1 MDNMF
6 DDIEKDK
13 VSSMVQEALKGSDDG
28 ELFFETTPS
37 ESFLFDD
44 GRLKNASFDINSG
57 FGSRLVSGD
66 ITGYANSTILNKKSI
81 KSSLEAIQ
89 TSRSGKEILVSETDH
104 SKIKNNKK
112 FEKNLYSKENPL
124 NSISFDEKIELV
136 KNIDAFLRSYDNR
149 VQQVSVSLAGNFQ
162 SIVIFGKEGE
172 IYTDE
177 RPLVRLNISVIVNN
191 GKRQES
197 GSYWTWGRWDYTRLN
212 SKDFYQ
218 NAAKKALK
226 QALTNLDSID
236 TPAGEMTVVLAS
248 GWPGV
253 LLHEA
258 VGHGLEGDFNRKGT
272 SAFSNML
279 GQKVADEQVTVV
291 DNGAIPDRR
300 GSLNIDDEGTITQ
313 ETVLIENGILK
324 GYLQDNMNARLMND
338 RPTGNGRRENFM
350 YQPMPRMTNTYMT
363 DGQYDPDEII
373 KSVKKGLYMVNF
385 GGGQVDITSGK
396 FVFSCT
402 EGYQIENGKICSPI
416 KGATLIGDGPKALN
430 KIKMVGNDSSLDDG
444 IGTCGKA
451 GQSVPVGVGQPT
463 LRIDEITVGGTS

>member
-89 TSRSGKEILVSETDH
+89 TARSGKNIFVSEANQ
-104 SKIKNNKK
+104 SKVKHIKKS
-112 FEKNLYSKENPL
+112 EKNLYSKENPL

-136 KNIDAFLRSYDNR
+136 KNIDEFLRSLDNR

-162 SIVIFGKEGE
+162 SVVIFGKEGQ
-172 IYTDE
+172 IYKDE

-197 GSYWTWGRWDYTRLN
+197 GSYGTGGRWDYTRLN

-218 NAAKKALK
+218 AAAKKALN
-226 QALTNLDSID
+226 QAITNLDSVN

-258 VGHGLEGDFNRKGT
+258 VGHGLEGD
-272 SAFSNML
+272 
-279 GQKVADEQVTVV
+279 
-291 DNGAIPDRR
+291 
-300 GSLNIDDEGTITQ
+300 
-313 ETVLIENGILK
+313 LIEK
-324 GYLQDNMNARLMND
+324 
-338 RPTGNGRRENFM
+338 EH
-350 YQPMPRMTNTYMT
+350 QPS
-363 DGQYDPDEII
+363 QICW
-373 KSVKKGLYMVNF
+373 VKKLPM
-385 GGGQVDITSGK
+385 SK
-396 FVFSCT
+396 
-402 EGYQIENGKICSPI
+402 
-416 KGATLIGDGPKALN
+416 
-430 KIKMVGNDSSLDDG
+430 
-444 IGTCGKA
+444 
-451 GQSVPVGVGQPT
+451 
-463 LRIDEITVGGTS
+463 

>member
-6 DDIEKDK
+6 DDIGRDQ
-13 VSSMVQEALKGSDDG
+13 VSSMVQKALHGSDDG

-44 GRLKNASFDINSG
+44 GRLKNANFDISSG

-66 ITGYANSTILNKKSI
+66 ITGYANSTILNKQSI
-81 KSSLEAIQ
+81 KSSLDAIQ
-89 TSRSGKEILVSETDH
+89 TARNGKDIFISERKHPVKENSAD
-104 SKIKNNKK
+104 IKKS
-112 FEKNLYSKENPL
+112 LYSESNPL
-124 NSISFDEKIELV
+124 NSISFDEKIKLV
-136 KNIDAFLRSYDNR
+136 KNIDEFLRSYDNR
-149 VQQVSVSLAGNFQ
+149 VQQVSVSLSGNFQ
-162 SIVIFGKEGE
+162 SIMIFNKEGE
-172 IYTDE
+172 IVTDE

-197 GSYWTWGRWDYTRLN
+197 GSYGTGGRWDYTRLN

-218 NAAKKALK
+218 NAAKKALS

-236 TPAGEMTVVLAS
+236 TPAGEMTVILAS

-272 SAFSNML
+272 SAFSNMM
-279 GQKVADEQVTVV
+279 GQKVADEQVTVI
-291 DNGAIPDRR
+291 DNGTIPDRR
-300 GSLNIDDEGTITQ
+300 GSLNIDDEGTSTQ

-324 GYLQDNMNARLMND
+324 GYLQDNMNARLMNEQ
-338 RPTGNGRRENFM
+338 PTGNGRRESFM
-350 YQPMPRMTNTYMT
+350 HQPMPRMTNTYMT
-363 DGQYDPDEII
+363 NGKYEPDEII

-402 EGYQIENGKICSPI
+402 EGYEIENGKICSPI

-463 LRIDEITVGGTS
+463 LRIDGITVGGTS

>member
-1 MDNMF
+1 MF
-6 DDIEKDK
+6 DDIGRDQ
-13 VSSMVQEALKGSDDG
+13 VSSMVQKALHGSDDG

-44 GRLKNASFDINSG
+44 GRLKNANFDISSG

-66 ITGYANSTILNKKSI
+66 ITGYANSTILNKQSI
-81 KSSLEAIQ
+81 KSSLDAIQ
-89 TSRSGKEILVSETDH
+89 TARNGKDIFISERKHPVKESSTD
-104 SKIKNNKK
+104 IKKS
-112 FEKNLYSKENPL
+112 LYSESNPL
-124 NSISFDEKIELV
+124 NSISFDEKIKLV
-136 KNIDAFLRSYDNR
+136 KNIDEFLRSYDNR
-149 VQQVSVSLAGNFQ
+149 VQQVSVSLSGNFQ
-162 SIVIFGKEGE
+162 SIMIFNKEGE
-172 IYTDE
+172 IVTDE

-197 GSYWTWGRWDYTRLN
+197 GSYGTGGRWDYTRLN

-218 NAAKKALK
+218 NAAKKALS

-236 TPAGEMTVVLAS
+236 TPAGEMTVILAS

-272 SAFSNML
+272 SAFSNMM
-279 GQKVADEQVTVV
+279 GQKVADEQVTVI
-291 DNGAIPDRR
+291 DNGTIPDRR
-300 GSLNIDDEGTITQ
+300 GSLNIDDEGTSTQ

-324 GYLQDNMNARLMND
+324 GYLQDNMNARLMNEQ
-338 RPTGNGRRENFM
+338 PTGNGRRESFM
-350 YQPMPRMTNTYMT
+350 HQPMPRMTNTYMT
-363 DGQYDPDEII
+363 NGKYEPDEII

-402 EGYQIENGKICSPI
+402 EGYEIENGKICSPI

>member
-6 DDIEKDK
+6 DDIGRDQ
-13 VSSMVQEALKGSDDG
+13 VSSMVQKALHGSDDG

-44 GRLKNASFDINSG
+44 GRLKNANFDISSG

-66 ITGYANSTILNKKSI
+66 ITGYANSTILNKQSI
-81 KSSLEAIQ
+81 KSSLDAIQ
-89 TSRSGKEILVSETDH
+89 TARNGKDIFISERKHPVKESSAD
-104 SKIKNNKK
+104 IKKS
-112 FEKNLYSKENPL
+112 LYSESNPL
-124 NSISFDEKIELV
+124 NSISFDEKIKLV
-136 KNIDAFLRSYDNR
+136 KNIDEILRSYDNR
-149 VQQVSVSLAGNFQ
+149 VQQVSVSLSGNFQ
-162 SIVIFGKEGE
+162 SIMIFNKEGE
-172 IYTDE
+172 VVTDE

-197 GSYWTWGRWDYTRLN
+197 GSYGTGGRWDYTRLN

-218 NAAKKALK
+218 NAAKKALS

-236 TPAGEMTVVLAS
+236 TPAGEMTVILAS

-272 SAFSNML
+272 SAFSNMM
-279 GQKVADEQVTVV
+279 GQKVADEQVTVI
-291 DNGAIPDRR
+291 DNGTIPDRR
-300 GSLNIDDEGTITQ
+300 GSLNIDDEGTSTQ

-324 GYLQDNMNARLMND
+324 GYLQDNMNARLMNEQ
-338 RPTGNGRRENFM
+338 PTGNGRRESFM
-350 YQPMPRMTNTYMT
+350 HQPMPRMTNTYMT
-363 DGQYDPDEII
+363 NGKYEPDEII

-402 EGYQIENGKICSPI
+402 EGYEIENGKICSPI

>member
-6 DDIEKDK
+6 DDIGRDQ
-13 VSSMVQEALKGSDDG
+13 VSSMVQKALHGSDDG

-44 GRLKNASFDINSG
+44 GRLKNANFDISSG

-66 ITGYANSTILNKKSI
+66 ITGYANSTILNKQSI
-81 KSSLEAIQ
+81 KSSLDAIQ
-89 TSRSGKEILVSETDH
+89 TARNGKDIFISERKHPVKENSAD
-104 SKIKNNKK
+104 IKKS
-112 FEKNLYSKENPL
+112 LYSESNPL
-124 NSISFDEKIELV
+124 NSISFDEKIKLV
-136 KNIDAFLRSYDNR
+136 KNIDEFLRSYDNR
-149 VQQVSVSLAGNFQ
+149 VQQVSVSLSGNFQ
-162 SIVIFGKEGE
+162 SIMIFNKEGE
-172 IYTDE
+172 IVTDE

-197 GSYWTWGRWDYTRLN
+197 GSYGTGGRWDYTRLN

-218 NAAKKALK
+218 NAAKKALS

-236 TPAGEMTVVLAS
+236 TPAGEMTVILAS

-272 SAFSNML
+272 SAFSNMM
-279 GQKVADEQVTVV
+279 GQKVADEQVTVI
-291 DNGAIPDRR
+291 DNGTIPDRR
-300 GSLNIDDEGTITQ
+300 GSLNIDDEGTSTQ

-324 GYLQDNMNARLMND
+324 GYLQDNMNARLMNEQ
-338 RPTGNGRRENFM
+338 PTGNGRRESFM
-350 YQPMPRMTNTYMT
+350 HQPMLRMTNTYMT
-363 DGQYDPDEII
+363 NGKYEPDEII

-402 EGYQIENGKICSPI
+402 EGYEIENGKICSPI

>member
-6 DDIEKDK
+6 DDIGRDQ
-13 VSSMVQEALKGSDDG
+13 VSSMVQKALHGSDDG

-44 GRLKNASFDINSG
+44 GRLKNANFDISSG

-66 ITGYANSTILNKKSI
+66 ITGYANSTILNKQSI
-81 KSSLEAIQ
+81 KSSLDAIQ
-89 TSRSGKEILVSETDH
+89 TARNGKDIFISERKHPVKENSAD
-104 SKIKNNKK
+104 IKKS
-112 FEKNLYSKENPL
+112 LYSESNPL
-124 NSISFDEKIELV
+124 NSISFDEKIKLV
-136 KNIDAFLRSYDNR
+136 KNIDEFLRSYDNR
-149 VQQVSVSLAGNFQ
+149 VQQVSVSLSGNFQ
-162 SIVIFGKEGE
+162 SIMIFNKEGE
-172 IYTDE
+172 IVTDE

-197 GSYWTWGRWDYTRLN
+197 GSYGTGGRWDYTRLN

-218 NAAKKALK
+218 NAAKKALS

-236 TPAGEMTVVLAS
+236 TPAGEMTVILAS

-272 SAFSNML
+272 SAFSNMM
-279 GQKVADEQVTVV
+279 GQKVADEQVTVI
-291 DNGAIPDRR
+291 DNGTIPDRR
-300 GSLNIDDEGTITQ
+300 GSLNIDDEGTSTQ

-324 GYLQDNMNARLMND
+324 GYLQDNMNARLMNEQ
-338 RPTGNGRRENFM
+338 PTGNGRRESFM
-350 YQPMPRMTNTYMT
+350 HQPMPRMTNTYMT
-363 DGQYDPDEII
+363 NGKYEPDEII

-402 EGYQIENGKICSPI
+402 EGYEIENGKICSPI

>member
-6 DDIEKDK
+6 DDIGRDQ
-13 VSSMVQEALKGSDDG
+13 VSSMVQKALHGSDDG

-44 GRLKNASFDINSG
+44 GRLKNANFDISSG

-66 ITGYANSTILNKKSI
+66 ITGYANSTILNKQSI
-81 KSSLEAIQ
+81 KSSLDAIQ
-89 TSRSGKEILVSETDH
+89 TARNGKDIFISERKHPVKESSAD
-104 SKIKNNKK
+104 IKKS
-112 FEKNLYSKENPL
+112 LYSESNPL
-124 NSISFDEKIELV
+124 NSISFDEKIKLV
-136 KNIDAFLRSYDNR
+136 KNIDEFLRSYDNR
-149 VQQVSVSLAGNFQ
+149 VQQVSVSLSGNFQ
-162 SIVIFGKEGE
+162 SIMIFNKDGE
-172 IYTDE
+172 IVTDE

-197 GSYWTWGRWDYTRLN
+197 GSYGTGGRWDYTRLN

-218 NAAKKALK
+218 NAAKKALS

-236 TPAGEMTVVLAS
+236 TPAGEMTVILAS

-272 SAFSNML
+272 SAFSNMM
-279 GQKVADEQVTVV
+279 GQKVADEQVTVI
-291 DNGAIPDRR
+291 DNGTIPDRR
-300 GSLNIDDEGTITQ
+300 GSLNIDDEGTSTQ

-324 GYLQDNMNARLMND
+324 GYLQDNMNARLMNEQ
-338 RPTGNGRRENFM
+338 PTGNGRRESFM
-350 YQPMPRMTNTYMT
+350 HQPMPRMTNTYMT
-363 DGQYDPDEII
+363 NGKYEPDEII

-402 EGYQIENGKICSPI
+402 EGYEIENGKICSPI

>member
-6 DDIEKDK
+6 DDIGRDQ
-13 VSSMVQEALKGSDDG
+13 VSSMVQKALHGSDDG

-44 GRLKNASFDINSG
+44 GRLKNANFDISSG

-66 ITGYANSTILNKKSI
+66 ITGYANSTILNKQSI
-81 KSSLEAIQ
+81 KSSLDAIQ
-89 TSRSGKEILVSETDH
+89 TARNGKDIFISERKHPVKESSTD
-104 SKIKNNKK
+104 IKKS
-112 FEKNLYSKENPL
+112 LYSESNPL
-124 NSISFDEKIELV
+124 NSISFDEKIKLV
-136 KNIDAFLRSYDNR
+136 KNIDEFLRSYDNR
-149 VQQVSVSLAGNFQ
+149 VQQVSVSLSGNFQ
-162 SIVIFGKEGE
+162 SIMIFNKEGE
-172 IYTDE
+172 VVTDE

-197 GSYWTWGRWDYTRLN
+197 GSYGTGGRWDYTRLN

-218 NAAKKALK
+218 NAAKKALS

-236 TPAGEMTVVLAS
+236 TPAGEMTVILAS

-272 SAFSNML
+272 SAFSNMM
-279 GQKVADEQVTVV
+279 GQKVADEQVTVI
-291 DNGAIPDRR
+291 DNGTIPDRR
-300 GSLNIDDEGTITQ
+300 GSLNIDDEGTSTQ

-324 GYLQDNMNARLMND
+324 GYLQDNMNARLMNEQ
-338 RPTGNGRRENFM
+338 PTGNGRRESFM
-350 YQPMPRMTNTYMT
+350 HQPMPRMTNTYMT
-363 DGQYDPDEII
+363 NGKYEPDEII

-402 EGYQIENGKICSPI
+402 EGYEIENGKICSPI

>member
-89 TSRSGKEILVSETDH
+89 TARSGKNIFVSEANQ
-104 SKIKNNKK
+104 SKVKHIKKS
-112 FEKNLYSKENPL
+112 EKNLYSKENPL
-124 NSISFDEKIELV
+124 KSISFDEKIELV
-136 KNIDAFLRSYDNR
+136 KNIDEFLRSLDNR

-162 SIVIFGKEGE
+162 SVVIFGKEGQ
-172 IYTDE
+172 IYKDE

-197 GSYWTWGRWDYTRLN
+197 GSYGTGGRWDYTRLN

-218 NAAKKALK
+218 AAAKKALN
-226 QALTNLDSID
+226 QAITNLDSVN

-313 ETVLIENGILK
+313 ETILIENGILK

-338 RPTGNGRRENFM
+338 KPTGNGRRESFM
-350 YQPMPRMTNTYMT
+350 HQPMPRMTNTYMT
-363 DGQYDPDEII
+363 NGQYDPEEII

-402 EGYQIENGKICSPI
+402 EGYQIEDGKICSPI

>member
-6 DDIEKDK
+6 DDIGRDQ
-13 VSSMVQEALKGSDDG
+13 VSSMVQKALHGSDDG

-44 GRLKNASFDINSG
+44 GRLKNANFDISSG

-66 ITGYANSTILNKKSI
+66 ITGYANSTILNKQSI
-81 KSSLEAIQ
+81 KSSLDAIQ
-89 TSRSGKEILVSETDH
+89 TARNGKDIFISERKHPVKENSAD
-104 SKIKNNKK
+104 IKKS
-112 FEKNLYSKENPL
+112 LYSESNPL
-124 NSISFDEKIELV
+124 NSISFDEKIKLV
-136 KNIDAFLRSYDNR
+136 KNIDEFLRSYDNR
-149 VQQVSVSLAGNFQ
+149 VQQVSVSLSGNFQ
-162 SIVIFGKEGE
+162 SIMIFNKEGE
-172 IYTDE
+172 IVTDE

-197 GSYWTWGRWDYTRLN
+197 GSYGTGGRWDYTRLN
-212 SKDFYQ
+212 SKDFYE
-218 NAAKKALK
+218 NAAKKALS

-236 TPAGEMTVVLAS
+236 TPAGEMTVILAS

-272 SAFSNML
+272 SAFSNMM
-279 GQKVADEQVTVV
+279 GQKVADEQVTVI
-291 DNGAIPDRR
+291 DNGTIPDRR
-300 GSLNIDDEGTITQ
+300 GSLNIDDEGTSTQ

-324 GYLQDNMNARLMND
+324 GYLQDNMNARLMNEQ
-338 RPTGNGRRENFM
+338 PTGNGRRESFM
-350 YQPMPRMTNTYMT
+350 HQPMPRMTNTYMT
-363 DGQYDPDEII
+363 NGKYEPDEII

-402 EGYQIENGKICSPI
+402 EGYEIENGKICSPI

>member
-6 DDIEKDK
+6 DDIGRDQ
-13 VSSMVQEALKGSDDG
+13 VSSMVQKALHGSDDG

-44 GRLKNASFDINSG
+44 GRLKNANFDISSG

-66 ITGYANSTILNKKSI
+66 ITGYANSTILNKQSI
-81 KSSLEAIQ
+81 KSSLDAIQ
-89 TSRSGKEILVSETDH
+89 TARNGKDIFISERKHPVKESSTD
-104 SKIKNNKK
+104 IKKS
-112 FEKNLYSKENPL
+112 LYSESNPL
-124 NSISFDEKIELV
+124 NSISFDEKIKLV
-136 KNIDAFLRSYDNR
+136 KNIDEFLRSYDNR
-149 VQQVSVSLAGNFQ
+149 VQQVSVSLSGNFQ
-162 SIVIFGKEGE
+162 SIMIFNKEGE
-172 IYTDE
+172 IVTDE

-197 GSYWTWGRWDYTRLN
+197 GSYGTGGRWDYTRLN

-218 NAAKKALK
+218 NAAKKALS

-236 TPAGEMTVVLAS
+236 TPAGEMTVILAS

-272 SAFSNML
+272 SAFSNMM
-279 GQKVADEQVTVV
+279 GQKVADEQVTVI
-291 DNGAIPDRR
+291 DNGTIPDRR
-300 GSLNIDDEGTITQ
+300 GSLNIDDEGTSTQ

-324 GYLQDNMNARLMND
+324 GYLQDNMNARLMNEQ
-338 RPTGNGRRENFM
+338 PTGNGRRESFM
-350 YQPMPRMTNTYMT
+350 HQPMPRMTNTYMT
-363 DGQYDPDEII
+363 NGKYEPDEII

-402 EGYQIENGKICSPI
+402 EGCEIENGKICSPI

>member
-89 TSRSGKEILVSETDH
+89 TARSGKNIFVSEANQ
-104 SKIKNNKK
+104 SKVKHIKKS
-112 FEKNLYSKENPL
+112 EKNLYSEENPL

-136 KNIDAFLRSYDNR
+136 KNIDEFLRSLDNR

-162 SIVIFGKEGE
+162 SVVIFGKEGQ
-172 IYTDE
+172 IYKDE

-197 GSYWTWGRWDYTRLN
+197 GSYGTGGRWDYTRLN

-218 NAAKKALK
+218 AAAKKALN
-226 QALTNLDSID
+226 QAITNLDSVN

-313 ETVLIENGILK
+313 ETILIENGILK

-338 RPTGNGRRENFM
+338 KPTGNGRRESFM
-350 YQPMPRMTNTYMT
+350 HQPMPRMTNTYMT
-363 DGQYDPDEII
+363 NGQYEPEEII

-402 EGYQIENGKICSPI
+402 EGYQIEDGKICSPI

>member
-6 DDIEKDK
+6 DDIGRDQ
-13 VSSMVQEALKGSDDG
+13 VSSMVQKALHGSDDG

-44 GRLKNASFDINSG
+44 GRLKNANFDISSG

-66 ITGYANSTILNKKSI
+66 ITGYANSTILNKQSI
-81 KSSLEAIQ
+81 KSSLDAIQ
-89 TSRSGKEILVSETDH
+89 TARNGKDIFISERKHPVKESSTD
-104 SKIKNNKK
+104 IKKS
-112 FEKNLYSKENPL
+112 LYSESNPL
-124 NSISFDEKIELV
+124 NSISFDEKIKLV
-136 KNIDAFLRSYDNR
+136 KNIDEFLRSYDNR
-149 VQQVSVSLAGNFQ
+149 VQQVSVSLSGNFQ
-162 SIVIFGKEGE
+162 SIMIFNKDGE
-172 IYTDE
+172 IVTDE

-197 GSYWTWGRWDYTRLN
+197 GSYGTGGRWDYTRLN

-218 NAAKKALK
+218 NAAKKALS

-236 TPAGEMTVVLAS
+236 TPAGEMTVILAS

-272 SAFSNML
+272 SAFSNMM
-279 GQKVADEQVTVV
+279 GQKVADEQVTVI
-291 DNGAIPDRR
+291 DNGTIPDRR
-300 GSLNIDDEGTITQ
+300 GSLNIDDEGTSTQ

-324 GYLQDNMNARLMND
+324 GYLQDNMNARLMNEQ
-338 RPTGNGRRENFM
+338 PTGNGRRESFM
-350 YQPMPRMTNTYMT
+350 HQPMPRMTNTYMT
-363 DGQYDPDEII
+363 NGKYEPDEII

-402 EGYQIENGKICSPI
+402 EGYEIENGKICSPI

>member
-6 DDIEKDK
+6 DDIGRDQ
-13 VSSMVQEALKGSDDG
+13 VSSMVQKALHGSDDG

-44 GRLKNASFDINSG
+44 GRLKNANFDISSG

-66 ITGYANSTILNKKSI
+66 ITGYANSTILNKQSI
-81 KSSLEAIQ
+81 KSSLDAIQ
-89 TSRSGKEILVSETDH
+89 TARNGKDIFISERKHPVKESSTD
-104 SKIKNNKK
+104 IKKS
-112 FEKNLYSKENPL
+112 LYSESNPL
-124 NSISFDEKIELV
+124 NSISFDEKIKLV
-136 KNIDAFLRSYDNR
+136 KNIDEFLRSYDNR
-149 VQQVSVSLAGNFQ
+149 VQQVSVSLSGNFQ
-162 SIVIFGKEGE
+162 SIMIFNKEGE
-172 IYTDE
+172 IVTDE

-197 GSYWTWGRWDYTRLN
+197 GSYGTGGRWDYTRLN

-218 NAAKKALK
+218 NAAKKALS

-236 TPAGEMTVVLAS
+236 TPAGEMTVILAS

-272 SAFSNML
+272 SAFSNMM
-279 GQKVADEQVTVV
+279 GQKVADEQVTVI
-291 DNGAIPDRR
+291 DNGTIPDRR
-300 GSLNIDDEGTITQ
+300 GSLNIDDEGTSTQ

-324 GYLQDNMNARLMND
+324 GYLQDNMNARLMNEQ
-338 RPTGNGRRENFM
+338 PTGNGRRESFM
-350 YQPMPRMTNTYMT
+350 HQPMPRMTNTYMT
-363 DGQYDPDEII
+363 NGKYEPDEII

-402 EGYQIENGKICSPI
+402 EGYEIENGKICSPI

>member
-6 DDIEKDK
+6 DDIGRDQ
-13 VSSMVQEALKGSDDG
+13 VSSMVQKALHGSDDG

-44 GRLKNASFDINSG
+44 GRLKNANFDISSG

-66 ITGYANSTILNKKSI
+66 ITGYANSTILNKQSI
-81 KSSLEAIQ
+81 KSSLDAIQ
-89 TSRSGKEILVSETDH
+89 TARNGKDIFISERKHPVKESSAD
-104 SKIKNNKK
+104 IKKS
-112 FEKNLYSKENPL
+112 LYSESNPL
-124 NSISFDEKIELV
+124 NSISFDEKIKLV
-136 KNIDAFLRSYDNR
+136 KNIDEFLRSYDNR
-149 VQQVSVSLAGNFQ
+149 VQQVSVSLSGNFQ
-162 SIVIFGKEGE
+162 SIMIFNKEGE
-172 IYTDE
+172 IVTDE

-197 GSYWTWGRWDYTRLN
+197 GSYGTGGRWDYTRLN

-218 NAAKKALK
+218 NAAKKALS

-236 TPAGEMTVVLAS
+236 TPAGEMTVILAS

-272 SAFSNML
+272 SAFSNMM
-279 GQKVADEQVTVV
+279 GQKVADEQVTVI
-291 DNGAIPDRR
+291 DNGTIPDRR
-300 GSLNIDDEGTITQ
+300 GSLNIDDEGTSTQ

-324 GYLQDNMNARLMND
+324 GYLQDNMNARLMNEQ
-338 RPTGNGRRENFM
+338 PTGNGRRESFM
-350 YQPMPRMTNTYMT
+350 HQPMPRMTNTYMT
-363 DGQYDPDEII
+363 NGKYEPDEII

-402 EGYQIENGKICSPI
+402 EGYEIENGKICSPI

-463 LRIDEITVGGTS
+463 LRIDGITVGGTS

>member
-6 DDIEKDK
+6 DDIGRDQ
-13 VSSMVQEALKGSDDG
+13 VSSMVQKALHGSDDG

-44 GRLKNASFDINSG
+44 GRLKNANFDISSG

-66 ITGYANSTILNKKSI
+66 ITGYANSTILNKQSI
-81 KSSLEAIQ
+81 KSSLDAIQ
-89 TSRSGKEILVSETDH
+89 TARNGKDIFISERKHPVKENSAD
-104 SKIKNNKK
+104 IKKS
-112 FEKNLYSKENPL
+112 LYSESNPL
-124 NSISFDEKIELV
+124 NSISFDEKIKLV
-136 KNIDAFLRSYDNR
+136 KDIDEFLRSYDNR
-149 VQQVSVSLAGNFQ
+149 VQQVSVSLSGNFQ
-162 SIVIFGKEGE
+162 SIMIFNKEGE
-172 IYTDE
+172 IVTDE

-197 GSYWTWGRWDYTRLN
+197 GSYGTGGRWDYTRLN
-212 SKDFYQ
+212 SKDFYE
-218 NAAKKALK
+218 NAAKKALS

-236 TPAGEMTVVLAS
+236 TPAGEMTVILAS

-272 SAFSNML
+272 SAFSNMM
-279 GQKVADEQVTVV
+279 GQKVADEQVTVI
-291 DNGAIPDRR
+291 DNGTIPDRR
-300 GSLNIDDEGTITQ
+300 GSLNIDDEGTSTQ

-324 GYLQDNMNARLMND
+324 GYLQDNMNARLMNEQ
-338 RPTGNGRRENFM
+338 PTGNGRRESFM
-350 YQPMPRMTNTYMT
+350 HQPMPRMTNTYMT
-363 DGQYDPDEII
+363 NGKYEPDEII

-402 EGYQIENGKICSPI
+402 EGYEIENGKICSPI

>member
-6 DDIEKDK
+6 DDIGRDQ
-13 VSSMVQEALKGSDDG
+13 VSSMVQKALHGSDDG

-44 GRLKNASFDINSG
+44 GRLKNANFDISSG

-66 ITGYANSTILNKKSI
+66 ITGYANSTILNKQSI
-81 KSSLEAIQ
+81 KSSLDAIQ
-89 TSRSGKEILVSETDH
+89 TARNGKDIFISERKHPVKESSTG
-104 SKIKNNKK
+104 IKKS
-112 FEKNLYSKENPL
+112 LYSESNPL
-124 NSISFDEKIELV
+124 NSISFDEKIKLV
-136 KNIDAFLRSYDNR
+136 KNIDEFLRSYDNR
-149 VQQVSVSLAGNFQ
+149 VQQVSVSLSGNFQ
-162 SIVIFGKEGE
+162 SIMIFNKEGE
-172 IYTDE
+172 VVTDE

-197 GSYWTWGRWDYTRLN
+197 GSYGTGGRWDYTRLN

-218 NAAKKALK
+218 NAAKKALS

-236 TPAGEMTVVLAS
+236 TPAGEMTVILAS

-272 SAFSNML
+272 SAFSNMM
-279 GQKVADEQVTVV
+279 GQKVADEQVTVI
-291 DNGAIPDRR
+291 DNGTIPDRR
-300 GSLNIDDEGTITQ
+300 GSLNIDDEGTSTQ

-324 GYLQDNMNARLMND
+324 GYLQDNMNARLMNEQ
-338 RPTGNGRRENFM
+338 PTGNGRRESFM
-350 YQPMPRMTNTYMT
+350 HQPMPRMTNTYMT
-363 DGQYDPDEII
+363 NGKYEPDEII

-402 EGYQIENGKICSPI
+402 EGYEIENGKICSPI

>member
-6 DDIEKDK
+6 DDIEKDQ
-13 VSSMVQEALKGSDDG
+13 VSSMVQEALNGSDDG

-66 ITGYANSTILNKKSI
+66 ITGYANSTILSKKSI

-89 TSRSGKEILVSETDH
+89 TARSGKEILVSETDH

-191 GKRQES
+191 GKRQET
-197 GSYWTWGRWDYTRLN
+197 GSYGTGGRWDYKRLN

-218 NAAKKALK
+218 HAAKKALK

-338 RPTGNGRRENFM
+338 RSTGNGRRENFM

>member
-6 DDIEKDK
+6 DDIGRDQ
-13 VSSMVQEALKGSDDG
+13 VSSMVQKALHGSDDG

-44 GRLKNASFDINSG
+44 GRLKNANFDISSG

-66 ITGYANSTILNKKSI
+66 ITGYANSTILNKQSI
-81 KSSLEAIQ
+81 KSSLDVIQ
-89 TSRSGKEILVSETDH
+89 TARNGKDIFISERKHPVKESSAD
-104 SKIKNNKK
+104 IKKS
-112 FEKNLYSKENPL
+112 LYSESNPL
-124 NSISFDEKIELV
+124 NSISFDEKIKLV
-136 KNIDAFLRSYDNR
+136 KNIDEFLRSYDNR
-149 VQQVSVSLAGNFQ
+149 VQQVSVSLSGNFQ
-162 SIVIFGKEGE
+162 SIMIFNKEGE
-172 IYTDE
+172 IVTDE

-197 GSYWTWGRWDYTRLN
+197 GSYGTGGRWDYTRLN

-218 NAAKKALK
+218 NAAKKALS

-236 TPAGEMTVVLAS
+236 TPAGEMTVILAS

-272 SAFSNML
+272 SAFSNMM
-279 GQKVADEQVTVV
+279 GQKVADEQVTVI
-291 DNGAIPDRR
+291 DNGTIPDRR
-300 GSLNIDDEGTITQ
+300 GSLNIDDEGTSTQ

-324 GYLQDNMNARLMND
+324 GYLQDNMNARLMNEQ
-338 RPTGNGRRENFM
+338 PTGNGRRESFM
-350 YQPMPRMTNTYMT
+350 HQPMPRMTNTYMT
-363 DGQYDPDEII
+363 NGKYEPDEII

-402 EGYQIENGKICSPI
+402 EGYEIENGKICSPI

>member
-6 DDIEKDK
+6 DDIEKDQ
-13 VSSMVQEALKGSDDG
+13 VSSMVQEALNGSDDG
-28 ELFFETTPS
+28 ELFFEITPS

-66 ITGYANSTILNKKSI
+66 ITGYANSTILSKKSI

-89 TSRSGKEILVSETDH
+89 TARSGKEILVSETDH

-197 GSYWTWGRWDYTRLN
+197 GSYGTGGRWDYTRLN

-218 NAAKKALK
+218 HAAKKALK

-363 DGQYDPDEII
+363 DGQYNPNEII

>member
-6 DDIEKDK
+6 DDIEKDQ
-13 VSSMVQEALKGSDDG
+13 VSSMVQEALNGSDDG

-66 ITGYANSTILNKKSI
+66 ITGYANSTILSKKSI

-89 TSRSGKEILVSETDH
+89 TARSGKEILVSETDH

-136 KNIDAFLRSYDNR
+136 KNIDTFLRSYDNR

-191 GKRQES
+191 GKRQET
-197 GSYWTWGRWDYTRLN
+197 GSYGTGGRWDYTRLN

-218 NAAKKALK
+218 HAAKKALK

-385 GGGQVDITSGK
+385 GG
-396 FVFSCT
+396 
-402 EGYQIENGKICSPI
+402 
-416 KGATLIGDGPKALN
+416 
-430 KIKMVGNDSSLDDG
+430 
-444 IGTCGKA
+444 
-451 GQSVPVGVGQPT
+451 
-463 LRIDEITVGGTS
+463 

>member
-6 DDIEKDK
+6 DDIGRDQ
-13 VSSMVQEALKGSDDG
+13 VSSMVQKALHGSDDG

-44 GRLKNASFDINSG
+44 GRLKNANFDISSG

-66 ITGYANSTILNKKSI
+66 ITGYANSTILNKQSI
-81 KSSLEAIQ
+81 KSSLDAIQ
-89 TSRSGKEILVSETDH
+89 TARNGKDIFISERKHPVKESSTD
-104 SKIKNNKK
+104 IKKS
-112 FEKNLYSKENPL
+112 LYSESNPL
-124 NSISFDEKIELV
+124 NSISFDEKIKLV
-136 KNIDAFLRSYDNR
+136 KNIDEFLRSYDNR
-149 VQQVSVSLAGNFQ
+149 VQQVSVSLSGNFQ
-162 SIVIFGKEGE
+162 SIMIFNKEGE
-172 IYTDE
+172 IVTDE

-197 GSYWTWGRWDYTRLN
+197 GSYGTGGRWDYTRLN

-218 NAAKKALK
+218 NAAKKALS

-236 TPAGEMTVVLAS
+236 TPAGEMTVILAS

-272 SAFSNML
+272 SAFSNMM
-279 GQKVADEQVTVV
+279 GQKVADEQVTVI
-291 DNGAIPDRR
+291 DNGTIPDRR
-300 GSLNIDDEGTITQ
+300 GSLNIDDEGTSTQ

-324 GYLQDNMNARLMND
+324 GYLQDNMNARLMNEQ
-338 RPTGNGRRENFM
+338 PTGNGRRESFM
-350 YQPMPRMTNTYMT
+350 HQPMPRMTNTYMT
-363 DGQYDPDEII
+363 NGKYEPDEII

-402 EGYQIENGKICSPI
+402 EGYEIEDGKICSPI
-416 KGATLIGDGPKALN
+416 KGATLIGDGPKALK
-430 KIKMVGNDSSLDDG
+430 KIRMVGNDSALDDG

-463 LRIDEITVGGTS
+463 LRIDGITVGGTS

>member
-6 DDIEKDK
+6 DDIGRDQ
-13 VSSMVQEALKGSDDG
+13 VSSMVQKALHGSDDG

-44 GRLKNASFDINSG
+44 GRLKNANFDISSG

-66 ITGYANSTILNKKSI
+66 ITGYANSTILNKQSI
-81 KSSLEAIQ
+81 KSSLDVIQ
-89 TSRSGKEILVSETDH
+89 TARNGKDIFISERKHPVKENSAD
-104 SKIKNNKK
+104 IKKS
-112 FEKNLYSKENPL
+112 LYSESNPL
-124 NSISFDEKIELV
+124 NSISFDEKIKLV
-136 KNIDAFLRSYDNR
+136 KNIDEFLRSYDNR
-149 VQQVSVSLAGNFQ
+149 VQQVSVSLSGNFQ
-162 SIVIFGKEGE
+162 SIMIFNKEGE
-172 IYTDE
+172 IVTDE

-197 GSYWTWGRWDYTRLN
+197 GSYGTGGRWDYTRLN

-218 NAAKKALK
+218 NAAKKALS

-236 TPAGEMTVVLAS
+236 TPAGEMTVILAS

-272 SAFSNML
+272 SAFSNMM
-279 GQKVADEQVTVV
+279 GQKVADEQVTVI
-291 DNGAIPDRR
+291 DNGTIPDRR
-300 GSLNIDDEGTITQ
+300 GSLNIDDEGTSTQ

-324 GYLQDNMNARLMND
+324 GYLQDNMNARLMNEQ
-338 RPTGNGRRENFM
+338 PTGNGRRESFM
-350 YQPMPRMTNTYMT
+350 HQPMPRMTNTYMT
-363 DGQYDPDEII
+363 NGKYEPDEII

-402 EGYQIENGKICSPI
+402 EGYEIENGKICSPI

>member
-6 DDIEKDK
+6 DDIGRDQ
-13 VSSMVQEALKGSDDG
+13 VSSMVQKALHGSDDG

-44 GRLKNASFDINSG
+44 GRLKNANFDISSG

-66 ITGYANSTILNKKSI
+66 ITGYANSTILNKQSI
-81 KSSLEAIQ
+81 KSSLDAIQ
-89 TSRSGKEILVSETDH
+89 TARNGKDIFISERKHPVKENSSD
-104 SKIKNNKK
+104 IKKS
-112 FEKNLYSKENPL
+112 LYSESNPL
-124 NSISFDEKIELV
+124 NSISFDEKIKLV
-136 KNIDAFLRSYDNR
+136 KNIDEFLRSYDNR
-149 VQQVSVSLAGNFQ
+149 VQQVSVSLSGNFQ
-162 SIVIFGKEGE
+162 SIMIFNKEGE
-172 IYTDE
+172 IVTDE

-197 GSYWTWGRWDYTRLN
+197 GSYGTGGRWDYTRLN

-218 NAAKKALK
+218 NAAKKALS

-236 TPAGEMTVVLAS
+236 TPAGEMTVILAS

-272 SAFSNML
+272 SAFSNMM
-279 GQKVADEQVTVV
+279 GQKVADEQVTVI
-291 DNGAIPDRR
+291 DNGTIPDRR
-300 GSLNIDDEGTITQ
+300 GSLNIDDEGTSTQ

-324 GYLQDNMNARLMND
+324 GYLQDNMNARLMNEQ
-338 RPTGNGRRENFM
+338 PTGNGRRESFM
-350 YQPMPRMTNTYMT
+350 HQPMPRMTNTYMT
-363 DGQYDPDEII
+363 NGKYEPDEII

-402 EGYQIENGKICSPI
+402 EGYEIENGKICSPI

>member
-89 TSRSGKEILVSETDH
+89 TARSGKNIFVSEANQ
-104 SKIKNNKK
+104 SKVKHIKKS
-112 FEKNLYSKENPL
+112 EKNLYSKENPL

-136 KNIDAFLRSYDNR
+136 KNIDEFLRSLDNR

-162 SIVIFGKEGE
+162 SVVIFGKEGR
-172 IYTDE
+172 IYKDE
-177 RPLVRLNISVIVNN
+177 RPLVRLNISVIVDN

-197 GSYWTWGRWDYTRLN
+197 GSYGTGGRWDYTRLN

-218 NAAKKALK
+218 AAAKKALN
-226 QALTNLDSID
+226 QAITNLDSVN

-313 ETVLIENGILK
+313 ETILIENGILK

-338 RPTGNGRRENFM
+338 KPTGNGRRESFM
-350 YQPMPRMTNTYMT
+350 HQPMPRMTNTYMT
-363 DGQYDPDEII
+363 NGQYEPEEII

-402 EGYQIENGKICSPI
+402 EGYQIEDGKICSPI

>member
-6 DDIEKDK
+6 DDIGRDQ
-13 VSSMVQEALKGSDDG
+13 VSSMVQKALHGSDDG

-44 GRLKNASFDINSG
+44 GRLKNANFDISSG

-66 ITGYANSTILNKKSI
+66 ITGYANSTILNKQSI
-81 KSSLEAIQ
+81 KSSLDAIQ
-89 TSRSGKEILVSETDH
+89 TARNGKDIFISERKHPVKENSAD
-104 SKIKNNKK
+104 IKKS
-112 FEKNLYSKENPL
+112 LYSESNPL
-124 NSISFDEKIELV
+124 NSISFDEKIKLV
-136 KNIDAFLRSYDNR
+136 KNIDEFLRSYDNR
-149 VQQVSVSLAGNFQ
+149 VQQVSVSLSGNFQ
-162 SIVIFGKEGE
+162 SIMIFNKEGE
-172 IYTDE
+172 IVTDE

-197 GSYWTWGRWDYTRLN
+197 GSYGTGGRWDYTRLN

-218 NAAKKALK
+218 NAAKKALS

-236 TPAGEMTVVLAS
+236 TPAGEMTVILAS

-272 SAFSNML
+272 SAFSNMM
-279 GQKVADEQVTVV
+279 GQKVADEQVTVI
-291 DNGAIPDRR
+291 DNGTIPDRR
-300 GSLNIDDEGTITQ
+300 GSLNIDDEGTSTQ

-324 GYLQDNMNARLMND
+324 GYLQDNMNARLMNEQ
-338 RPTGNGRRENFM
+338 PTGNGRRESFM
-350 YQPMPRMTNTYMT
+350 HQPMPRMTNTYMT
-363 DGQYDPDEII
+363 NGKYEPDEII

-402 EGYQIENGKICSPI
+402 EGYEIENGKICSPI

-430 KIKMVGNDSSLDDG
+430 KIKMVGNDLSLDDG

>member
-6 DDIEKDK
+6 DDIGRDQ
-13 VSSMVQEALKGSDDG
+13 VSSMVQKALHGSDDG

-44 GRLKNASFDINSG
+44 GRLKNANFDISSG

-66 ITGYANSTILNKKSI
+66 ITGYANSTILNKQSI
-81 KSSLEAIQ
+81 KSSLDAIQ
-89 TSRSGKEILVSETDH
+89 TARNGKDIFISERKHPVKESSAD
-104 SKIKNNKK
+104 IKKS
-112 FEKNLYSKENPL
+112 LYSESNPL
-124 NSISFDEKIELV
+124 NSISFDEKIKLV
-136 KNIDAFLRSYDNR
+136 KNIDEFLRSYDNR
-149 VQQVSVSLAGNFQ
+149 VQQVSVSLSGNFQ
-162 SIVIFGKEGE
+162 SIMIFNKEGE
-172 IYTDE
+172 IVTDE

-197 GSYWTWGRWDYTRLN
+197 GSYGTGGRWDYTRLN

-218 NAAKKALK
+218 NAAKKALS

-236 TPAGEMTVVLAS
+236 TPAGEMTVILAS

-272 SAFSNML
+272 SAFSNMM
-279 GQKVADEQVTVV
+279 GQKVADEQVTVI
-291 DNGAIPDRR
+291 DNGTIPDRR
-300 GSLNIDDEGTITQ
+300 GSLNIDDEGTSTQ

-324 GYLQDNMNARLMND
+324 GYLQDNMNARLMNEQ
-338 RPTGNGRRENFM
+338 PTGNGRRESFM
-350 YQPMPRMTNTYMT
+350 HQPMPRMTNTYMT
-363 DGQYDPDEII
+363 NGKYEPDEII

-402 EGYQIENGKICSPI
+402 EGYEIENGKICSPI

>member
-6 DDIEKDK
+6 DDIGRDQ
-13 VSSMVQEALKGSDDG
+13 VSSMVQKALHGSDDG

-44 GRLKNASFDINSG
+44 GRLKNANFDISSG

-66 ITGYANSTILNKKSI
+66 ITGYANSTILNKQSI
-81 KSSLEAIQ
+81 KSSLDAIQ
-89 TSRSGKEILVSETDH
+89 TARNGKDIFISERKHPVKESSTD
-104 SKIKNNKK
+104 IKKS
-112 FEKNLYSKENPL
+112 LYSESNPL
-124 NSISFDEKIELV
+124 NSISFDEKIKLV
-136 KNIDAFLRSYDNR
+136 KNIDEFLRSYDNR
-149 VQQVSVSLAGNFQ
+149 VQQVSVSLSGNFQ
-162 SIVIFGKEGE
+162 SIMIFNKEGE
-172 IYTDE
+172 VVTDE

-197 GSYWTWGRWDYTRLN
+197 GSYGTGGRWDYTRLN
-212 SKDFYQ
+212 SKDFYE
-218 NAAKKALK
+218 NAAKKALS

-236 TPAGEMTVVLAS
+236 TPAGEMTVILAS

-272 SAFSNML
+272 SAFSNMM
-279 GQKVADEQVTVV
+279 GQKVADEQVTVI
-291 DNGAIPDRR
+291 DNGTIPDRR
-300 GSLNIDDEGTITQ
+300 GSLNIDDEGTSTQ

-324 GYLQDNMNARLMND
+324 GYLQDNMNARLMNEQ
-338 RPTGNGRRENFM
+338 PTGNGRRESFM
-350 YQPMPRMTNTYMT
+350 HQPMPRMTNTYMT
-363 DGQYDPDEII
+363 NGKYEPDEII

-402 EGYQIENGKICSPI
+402 EGYEIENGKICSPI

>member
-6 DDIEKDK
+6 DDIGRDQ
-13 VSSMVQEALKGSDDG
+13 VSSMVQKALHGSDDG

-44 GRLKNASFDINSG
+44 GRLKNANFDISSG

-66 ITGYANSTILNKKSI
+66 ITGYANSTILNKQSI
-81 KSSLEAIQ
+81 KSSLDAIQ
-89 TSRSGKEILVSETDH
+89 TARNGKDIFISERKHPVKENSAD
-104 SKIKNNKK
+104 IKKS
-112 FEKNLYSKENPL
+112 LYSESNPL
-124 NSISFDEKIELV
+124 NSISFDEKIKLV
-136 KNIDAFLRSYDNR
+136 KNIDEFLRSYDNR
-149 VQQVSVSLAGNFQ
+149 VQQVSVSLSGNFQ
-162 SIVIFGKEGE
+162 SIMIFNKDGE
-172 IYTDE
+172 IVTDE

-197 GSYWTWGRWDYTRLN
+197 GSYGTGGRWDYTRLN

-218 NAAKKALK
+218 NAAKKALS

-236 TPAGEMTVVLAS
+236 TPAGEMTVILAS

-272 SAFSNML
+272 SAFSNMM
-279 GQKVADEQVTVV
+279 GQKVADEQVTVI
-291 DNGAIPDRR
+291 DNGTIPDRR
-300 GSLNIDDEGTITQ
+300 GSLNIDDEGTSTQ

-324 GYLQDNMNARLMND
+324 GYLQDNMNARLMNEQ
-338 RPTGNGRRENFM
+338 PTGNGRRESFM
-350 YQPMPRMTNTYMT
+350 HQPMPRMTNTYMT
-363 DGQYDPDEII
+363 NGKYEPDEII

-402 EGYQIENGKICSPI
+402 EGYEIENGKICSPI

>member
-6 DDIEKDK
+6 DDIEKDQ
-13 VSSMVQEALKGSDDG
+13 VSSMVQEALNGSDDG

-66 ITGYANSTILNKKSI
+66 ITGYANSTILSKKSI

-89 TSRSGKEILVSETDH
+89 TARSGKEILVSETDH

-197 GSYWTWGRWDYTRLN
+197 GSYGTGGRWDYTRLN

-218 NAAKKALK
+218 HAAKKALK

-338 RPTGNGRRENFM
+338 KPTGNGRRESFM
-350 YQPMPRMTNTYMT
+350 HQPMPRMTNTYMT
-363 DGQYDPDEII
+363 NGQYEPDEII

>member
-6 DDIEKDK
+6 DDIEKDQ
-13 VSSMVQEALKGSDDG
+13 VSSMVQEALKGSDNG

-81 KSSLEAIQ
+81 TSSLEAIQ
-89 TSRSGKEILVSETDH
+89 TARDGKDIYISETDQ
-104 SKIKNNKK
+104 SKIKRNREI
-112 FEKNLYSKENPL
+112 EKNLYSKENPL

-136 KNIDAFLRSYDNR
+136 KNIDEFLRSHDNR
-149 VQQVSVSLAGNFQ
+149 VQQVSVSLAGNYQ
-162 SIVIFGKEGE
+162 SVVIFGKDGQ
-172 IYTDE
+172 IYKDE

-197 GSYWTWGRWDYTRLN
+197 GSYGTGGRWDYTRLN
-212 SKDFYQ
+212 SRDFYQ
-218 NAAKKALK
+218 KAAKKALD
-226 QALTNLDSID
+226 QAITNLDSVD

-291 DNGAIPDRR
+291 DNGTIPDRR

-313 ETVLIENGILK
+313 ETILIENGILK

-338 RPTGNGRRENFM
+338 KPTGNGRRESFM
-350 YQPMPRMTNTYMT
+350 HQPMPRMTNTYMT
-363 DGQYDPDEII
+363 NGQYEPDEII
-373 KSVKKGLYMVNF
+373 KSVKKGLYMVSF

-402 EGYQIENGKICSPI
+402 EGYQIEDGKICSPI

>member
-6 DDIEKDK
+6 DDIEKDQ
-13 VSSMVQEALKGSDDG
+13 VSSMVQEALKGSDNG

-81 KSSLEAIQ
+81 TSSLEAIQ
-89 TSRSGKEILVSETDH
+89 TARNGKDIYISETDQ
-104 SKIKNNKK
+104 SKIKRNRE

-136 KNIDAFLRSYDNR
+136 KIIDEFLRSHDNR
-149 VQQVSVSLAGNFQ
+149 VQQVSVSLAGNYQ
-162 SIVIFGKEGE
+162 SVVIFGKDGQ
-172 IYTDE
+172 IYKDE

-197 GSYWTWGRWDYTRLN
+197 GSYGTGGRWDYTRLN
-212 SKDFYQ
+212 SRDFYQ
-218 NAAKKALK
+218 KAAKKALD
-226 QALTNLDSID
+226 QAITNLDSVD

-291 DNGAIPDRR
+291 DNGTIPDRR

-313 ETVLIENGILK
+313 ETILIENGILK

-338 RPTGNGRRENFM
+338 KPTGNGRRESFM
-350 YQPMPRMTNTYMT
+350 HQPMPRMTNTYMT
-363 DGQYDPDEII
+363 NGQYEPDEII
-373 KSVKKGLYMVNF
+373 KSVKKGLYMVSF

-402 EGYQIENGKICSPI
+402 EGYQIEDGKICSPI

>member
-6 DDIEKDK
+6 DDIGRDQ
-13 VSSMVQEALKGSDDG
+13 VSSMVQKALHGSDDG

-44 GRLKNASFDINSG
+44 GRLKNANFDISSG

-66 ITGYANSTILNKKSI
+66 ITGYANSTILNKQSI
-81 KSSLEAIQ
+81 KSSLDAIQ
-89 TSRSGKEILVSETDH
+89 TARNGKDIFISERKHPVKENSAD
-104 SKIKNNKK
+104 IKKS
-112 FEKNLYSKENPL
+112 LYSESNPL
-124 NSISFDEKIELV
+124 NSISFDEKIKLV
-136 KNIDAFLRSYDNR
+136 KNIDEFLRSYDNR
-149 VQQVSVSLAGNFQ
+149 VQQVSVSLSGNFQ
-162 SIVIFGKEGE
+162 SIMIFNKEGE
-172 IYTDE
+172 VVTDE

-197 GSYWTWGRWDYTRLN
+197 GSYGTGGRWDYTRLN

-218 NAAKKALK
+218 NAAKKALS

-236 TPAGEMTVVLAS
+236 TPAGEMTVILAS

-272 SAFSNML
+272 SAFSNMM
-279 GQKVADEQVTVV
+279 GQKVADEQVTVI
-291 DNGAIPDRR
+291 DNGTIPDRR
-300 GSLNIDDEGTITQ
+300 GSLNIDDEGTSTQ

-324 GYLQDNMNARLMND
+324 GYLQDNMNARLMNEQ
-338 RPTGNGRRENFM
+338 PTGNGRRESFM
-350 YQPMPRMTNTYMT
+350 HQPMPRMTNTYMT
-363 DGQYDPDEII
+363 NGKYEPDEII

-402 EGYQIENGKICSPI
+402 EGYEIENGKICSPI

>member
-6 DDIEKDK
+6 DDIEKDQ
-13 VSSMVQEALKGSDDG
+13 VSSMVQEALNGSDDG

-66 ITGYANSTILNKKSI
+66 ITGYANSTILSKKSI

-89 TSRSGKEILVSETDH
+89 TARNGKEILVSETDH

-197 GSYWTWGRWDYTRLN
+197 GSYGTGGRWDYTRLN

>member
-89 TSRSGKEILVSETDH
+89 TARSGKDIFVSEANQ
-104 SKIKNNKK
+104 SKVKHIKKS
-112 FEKNLYSKENPL
+112 EKNLYSEENPL

-136 KNIDAFLRSYDNR
+136 KNIDEFLRSLDNR

-162 SIVIFGKEGE
+162 SVVIFGKEGQ
-172 IYTDE
+172 IYKDE

-197 GSYWTWGRWDYTRLN
+197 GSYGTGGRWDYTRLN

-218 NAAKKALK
+218 AAAKKALN
-226 QALTNLDSID
+226 QAITNLDSVN

-313 ETVLIENGILK
+313 ETILIENGILK

-338 RPTGNGRRENFM
+338 KPTGNGRRESFM
-350 YQPMPRMTNTYMT
+350 HQPMPRMTNTYMT
-363 DGQYDPDEII
+363 NGQYEPEEII

-402 EGYQIENGKICSPI
+402 EGYQIEDGKICSPI